1 MPLVTSIQR
10 REKRSNQWR
19 SYADY
24 DKSYEVDHLEV
35 SLDGPNGIRLFFE
48 SKGDKG
54 LGVGLRIPREVAVTV
69 AKIVEAVESG
79 SGKIKIDLK

>member
-1 MPLVTSIQR
+1 MPVVTSIQR
-10 REKRSNQWR
+10 REARSNQSG
-19 SYADY
+19 SYANY
-24 DKSYEVDHLEV
+24 DQLCEVDHLEV
-35 SLDGPNGIRLFFE
+35 SPDGPNWIRLFFE
-48 SKGDKG
+48 EKGDKG